1 MVDLGGLADKA
12 KNAANS
18 DKGEDVTDKGLD
30 AAGNA
35 ADKATGGKFDGQID
49 GAQKA
54 ADGRVGN
61 E

>member
-12 KNAANS
+12 KNLANS

-30 AAGNA
+30 AAGDA
-35 ADKATGGKFDGQID
+35 AGKATGGKFDDKID
-49 GAQKA
+49 GAERA
-54 ADGRVGN
+54 ADGRIGN

>member
-18 DKGEDVTDKGLD
+18 DRGEELTDTGLDKAGD
-30 AAGNA
+30 AAG
-35 ADKATGGKFDGQID
+35 KATGGKFDDKID
-49 GAQKA
+49 GAEKA